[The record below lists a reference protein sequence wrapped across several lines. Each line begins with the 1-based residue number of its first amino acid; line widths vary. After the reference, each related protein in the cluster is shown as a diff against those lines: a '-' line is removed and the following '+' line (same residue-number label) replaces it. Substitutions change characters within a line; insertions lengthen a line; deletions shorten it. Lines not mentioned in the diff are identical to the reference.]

1 MQHPEAC
8 ACHFYVILPIG
19 QIPGNGGYS
28 LAGTITAAIVILIL
42 VIVVFWFVGIYNR
55 LVGLR
60 NSCEMEWA
68 QIDVQLKRRYDLI
81 PNLVETVKGYAAHER
96 NTLENVVKA
105 RQIAIDT
112 KSVGEQGQA
121 ENMITGALRSI
132 FALAEAYPDLKA
144 NQNFLQLQ
152 GQLADLENVISAARQ
167 VYNGAVLNYNNTVQ
181 MFPSNIVAG
190 MSGFGLRELFEVTDP
205 VVREAPKVQF

>member
-1 MQHPEAC
+1 LSG
-8 ACHFYVILPIG
+8 I
-19 QIPGNGGYS
+19 
-28 LAGTITAAIVILIL
+28 ITAAVIILIIIIAL
-42 VIVVFWFVGIYNR
+42 SWFIGAYNR

-60 NSCEMEWA
+60 NGADTQWA

-96 NTLENVVKA
+96 GTLENVVKA

-112 KSVGEQGQA
+112 KSVGDQGQA

-152 GQLADLENVISAARQ
+152 GQLAELENVISSAR
-167 VYNGAVLNYNNTVQ
+167 VGYNETVLSYNNAVQ

-190 MSGFGLRELFEVTDP
+190 MSGFGLREFFEVTDP
-205 VVREAPKVQF
+205 TQREAPKVQF